1 MEESTAGN
9 MSKRPNCLAP
19 NSIVMIIISLGIV
32 GLISSL
38 GHHHIEDRIN
48 SGINL
53 QGKEK

>member
-1 MEESTAGN
+1 

-19 NSIVMIIISLGIV
+19 NSMVMIIISLGIV

-38 GHHHIEDRIN
+38 GHHHIEDQIN
-48 SGINL
+48 SEINL